1 MISEL
6 LLEKSKKNK
15 KFIKTLLFSIKRQGM
30 EKMFQYLVKKGFFNS
45 PASCYYHGNFY
56 GGLAEHSINVYK
68 LFSSMCK
75 KFNVVIHDDTIIIP
89 SILHDV
95 CKIGLYVFTEEGIR
109 YNSKHPKG
117 HCKLSLER
125 IEKFIRLKPLERK
138 MIEYHMGMYGTYGI
152 SKCPEY
158 TLDEL
163 RIAFNNRIV
172 KLFYFCDEMSSQFLE
187 V

>member
-30 EKMFQYLVKKGFFNS
+30 EKMFQYLVK
-45 PASCYYHGNFY
+45 
-56 GGLAEHSINVYK
+56 
-68 LFSSMCK
+68 
-75 KFNVVIHDDTIIIP
+75 
-89 SILHDV
+89 HDV